1 MVSDITANRVSIILL
16 FAVTFAAIGYFTP
29 VIYATYVPQENVIEQ
44 HSFTANDASVHQGS
58 HQVCFDRTVHKASSG
73 ETITELYMVDGE
85 GYRVSV
91 DTDTTNRYFHS
102 GRVKSIMSLDIPKN
116 VEEGEYRYLLVIKL
130 DMAGDRVVRTF
141 TYRSD
146 SFFISA
152 NVADG
157 SLNRS
162 APC

>member
-1 MVSDITANRVSIILL
+1 
-16 FAVTFAAIGYFTP
+16 
-29 VIYATYVPQENVIEQ
+29 
-44 HSFTANDASVHQGS
+44 
-58 HQVCFDRTVHKASSG
+58 
-73 ETITELYMVDGE
+73 
-85 GYRVSV
+85 
-91 DTDTTNRYFHS
+91 
-102 GRVKSIMSLDIPKN
+102 MSLDIPKN